1 MTAPTLTT
9 FYQGGSAVSAD
20 NYNTFIQWAPTSSYL
35 LTYQGAAPGQIVV
48 LGGNAA
54 LNDGGGGQFYW
65 NAAGTASDGINN
77 FQPNGVSVGCWTR
90 ITYTAAVNPTG
101 VVAINPQSGLT
112 YVIGNKDAGTCIL
125 AQNTGGLMLITLDNT
140 AEAGVTVQVHQD
152 VSSVGVQFSATA
164 GAPDVV
170 NTYGPFHTIRG
181 PNCSVWLMVLD
192 NVGGSSA
199 RWRLDG
205 QLTAP

>member
-112 YVIGNKDAGTCIL
+112 YVIGTATMTAGIVESFI
-125 AQNTGGLMLITLDNT
+125 TGPRFDQIEQTNAVLGGYPVGI
-140 AEAGVTVQVHQD
+140 TVQ
-152 VSSVGVQFSATA
+152 
-164 GAPDVV
+164 
-170 NTYGPFHTIRG
+170 N
-181 PNCSVWLMVLD
+181 
-192 NVGGSSA
+192 
-199 RWRLDG
+199 
-205 QLTAP
+205 